1 MTGIHRRR
9 LPRSRVVTG
18 RPLGVALVLLAAL
31 WLVTLFDP
39 QWLLAARGFRG
50 GLKLPVFLFLGL
62 AATLALSAFT
72 VKDFGRRWTWYA
84 PLFCFIAVAIASS
97 AFTLNLGRSRDA
109 VQVML
114 LYWTLVTGTAALVD
128 TARRAELLLLA
139 YGLQFVWWGLWGS
152 LTGLVY
158 WHPALANFDGFG
170 AWMVIGGGLCSFL
183 ILASDNKWLRRA
195 LMLAVA
201 LCAVGVV
208 ASFARGAFLA
218 AVAVLGVVWLR
229 SPRKGR
235 ALAWGLACAALFAT
249 AASVLYGEAY
259 WAEMATIFEG
269 TSEETGEDR
278 WVMWRAAWEIF
289 LARPILGAGPEN
301 WGVFAATYFRPGDV
315 GSVYAFNPS
324 MLYGR
329 QLHSSYFQTL
339 AELGILGIMTFGWIF
354 WDFWRRN
361 AFLRSARA
369 AEVWKEMGGRLAL
382 RPVALG
388 LEAALVG
395 WMAVAAFYSLSGTHW
410 FYTILGLNLLL
421 HSLVTAASH
430 TGRHRHRHMI
440 RRPLMS
446 SPRFAAGSTAR
457 LDTVS
462 PSAPQ
467 E

>member
-1 MTGIHRRR
+1 LTGIHRRR
-9 LPRSRVVTG
+9 LPRSRVATG

-39 QWLLAARGFRG
+39 QWLLAARGFRA

-62 AATLALSAFT
+62 VATLALSAFT
-72 VKDFGRRWTWYA
+72 VKDFGRRWTWYP
-84 PLFCFIAVAIASS
+84 PLLCFIAVAIASS

-114 LYWTLVTGTAALVD
+114 LYWVLVVGTVVLVD
-128 TARRAELLLLA
+128 SARRAEQLVLA
-139 YGLQFVWWGLWGS
+139 YGLQFIWWGVWGS
-152 LTGLVY
+152 TTGLVF
-158 WHPALANFDGFG
+158 WHPALANLDGFG

-235 ALAWGLACAALFAT
+235 AFGWGLTCAALFAT
-249 AASVLYGEAY
+249 AASVLYGDAY
-259 WAEMATIFEG
+259 WAEMATIFQG

-278 WVMWRAAWEIF
+278 WVMWQAAWEIF

-301 WGVFAATYFRPGDV
+301 WGVYAATYFRPGDV
-315 GSVYAFNPS
+315 GGVYAFNPG

-339 AELGILGIMTFGWIF
+339 AELGILGVMSLAWIF

-361 AFLRSARA
+361 AALRSARA
-369 AEVWKEMGGRLAL
+369 AEVWKALGGRLAL
-382 RPVALG
+382 RPIALG

-395 WMAVAAFYSLSGTHW
+395 WMAVAAFYSLAGTHW
-410 FYTILGLNLLL
+410 LYTILALNLLI
-421 HSLVTAASH
+421 HSLVSRAIANT
-430 TGRHRHRHMI
+430 THRSTRTI
-440 RRPLMS
+440 RRPLTAPS
-446 SPRFAAGSTAR
+446 SVGVSPAPTAAGSG
-457 LDTVS
+457 
-462 PSAPQ
+462 SAPPV
-467 E
+467 